1 MDGMESFLGMDQDKP
16 MSEAAFEAFK
26 DKMAGAAKD
35 LKAWGKGEQKQKA
48 KEDEL
53 YKILKAYLQRSG
65 KSSFVL
71 LIARLLEENVPAGFV
86 LGIILLGDKE
96 IQKDLNLNLS
106 LPHGTEEAV
115 ENSTMLTLF
124 GIEDQTLP
132 LRAKIEIDYWT
143 KNLLEQALLV
153 PQRIVKTVEE
163 KTQEGQ
169 ASGKPKL
176 IAIQLTSFVLREFLS
191 QYKLDTEFENVQHF
205 ALFVLSGILRQVHT
219 QLDGQNL
226 LGE

>member
-1 MDGMESFLGMDQDKP
+1 
-16 MSEAAFEAFK
+16 
-26 DKMAGAAKD
+26 
-35 LKAWGKGEQKQKA
+35 
-48 KEDEL
+48 
-53 YKILKAYLQRSG
+53 
-65 KSSFVL
+65 
-71 LIARLLEENVPAGFV
+71 
-86 LGIILLGDKE
+86 
-96 IQKDLNLNLS
+96 
-106 LPHGTEEAV
+106 
-115 ENSTMLTLF
+115 MLTLF